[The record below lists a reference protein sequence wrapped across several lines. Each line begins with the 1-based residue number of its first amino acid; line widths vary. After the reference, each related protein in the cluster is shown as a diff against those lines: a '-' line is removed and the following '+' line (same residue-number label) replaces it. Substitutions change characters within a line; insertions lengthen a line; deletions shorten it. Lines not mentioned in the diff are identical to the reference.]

1 MFGARRTKPG
11 SGNACWKEKV
21 KKDMMLTDR
30 VNPFTSHSEKPAS
43 HTLDASARFTA
54 LSSQNVILWISAPGI
69 LSVFNVRCAPTEAK
83 KTPPS
88 RKQRGKMGS

>member
-1 MFGARRTKPG
+1 
-11 SGNACWKEKV
+11 
-21 KKDMMLTDR
+21 MLTDR

-69 LSVFNVRCAPTEAK
+69 LPVFNVRCAPTEAK